1 MKVPLSWIREF
12 VDVKASA
19 EEIGTL
25 MGTRG
30 LALEGLEPHGDDVV
44 MDFDVT
50 ANRPDC
56 MSVIG
61 IAREIG
67 VAYNLPLQDEGSAFS
82 AKVQD
87 EGSGSGSISIEIR
100 RSYVR
105 DTSAVSPTSPSG
117 RRRSGCRID

>member
-12 VDVKASA
+12 VDVKATA

-25 MGTRG
+25 MGVRG
-30 LALEGLEPHGDDVV
+30 LALEGLETHGDDVV

-61 IAREIG
+61 IARIDSP
-67 VAYNLPLQDEGSAFS
+67 ANFTRCSD
-82 AKVQD
+82 
-87 EGSGSGSISIEIR
+87 
-100 RSYVR
+100 
-105 DTSAVSPTSPSG
+105 PTSTYRAITACAS
-117 RRRSGCRID
+117 ST

>member
-25 MGTRG
+25 MGVRG

-61 IAREIG
+61 IAREIAT
-67 VAYNLPLQDEGSAFS
+67 AYNLPL
-82 AKVQD
+82 
-87 EGSGSGSISIEIR
+87 R
-100 RSYVR
+100 RMAGDRTLASTADR
-105 DTSAVSPTSPSG
+105 H
-117 RRRSGCRID
+117 R